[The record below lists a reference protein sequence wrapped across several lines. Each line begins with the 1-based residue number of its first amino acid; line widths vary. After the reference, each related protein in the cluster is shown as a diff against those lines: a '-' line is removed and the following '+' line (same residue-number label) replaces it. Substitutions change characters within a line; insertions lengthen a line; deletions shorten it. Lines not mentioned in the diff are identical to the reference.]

1 MNALL
6 SRIDRYLGA
15 VILRYTALA
24 LVALL
29 GLFAFA
35 NFLEQL
41 GDLGS
46 GDYGALDAL
55 AFVALSLPRIAY
67 ELLPLAALLG
77 ALIGLSLL
85 AVDSELIALRASGV
99 SVARITAAALKTAAL
114 IAVAA
119 LLLGEFIVPPSEL
132 RAQRGRADA
141 IAAGAVQHNAGAG
154 LWLRDAEQFVNIG
167 EVLPD
172 MTLRRV
178 KLFGFDSNRRLRVLR
193 SAARGE
199 FVGEHW
205 LLSEVKETRLGD
217 GVGDGDR
224 GDGDI
229 NDSGDGDIN
238 NAGDATM
245 QAIATAHLDRATWR
259 TTVTPH
265 ILSVFQLRPSQLSLA
280 QLRKYI
286 RHLAANRQQTAPYQL
301 AFWNKLLL
309 PVAVAVM
316 VALAAPFVFV
326 NLRTAALGRSVFAGV
341 LLGLAFFAVS
351 RGLGYV
357 VLAYGLPPFAGAALP
372 LLLFALPAL
381 ALHRRAG

>member
-1 MNALL
+1 
-6 SRIDRYLGA
+6 
-15 VILRYTALA
+15 V
-24 LVALL
+24 
-29 GLFAFA
+29 
-35 NFLEQL
+35 
-41 GDLGS
+41 S
-46 GDYGALDAL
+46 G
-55 AFVALSLPRIAY
+55 
-67 ELLPLAALLG
+67 
-77 ALIGLSLL
+77 
-85 AVDSELIALRASGV
+85 
-99 SVARITAAALKTAAL
+99 ARITAAALKTAAL

-119 LLLGEFIVPPSEL
+119 LLLGEFMVPPSEL

-154 LWLRDAEQFVNIG
+154 LWLRDAEYFVNIG

-217 GVGDGDR
+217 GVGDGDHGDGDINNA

-245 QAIATAHLDRATWR
+245 QTVATAHLDRAAWR
-259 TTVTPH
+259 TTVTPR

>member
-1 MNALL
+1 MNAPL

-15 VILRYTALA
+15 VILRYTVLA
-24 LVALL
+24 LLALL

-119 LLLGEFIVPPSEL
+119 LLLGEFMVPPSEL

-141 IAAGAVQHNAGAG
+141 IAAGAVQHNPGAG

-178 KLFGFDSNRRLRVLR
+178 KLFGFDSKRRLRVLR

-217 GVGDGDR
+217 GVGDGV
-224 GDGDI
+224 GDGDH
-229 NDSGDGDIN
+229 GDGDIN

-259 TTVTPH
+259 TAVTPH

-372 LLLFALPAL
+372 LVLFALPAL
-381 ALHRRAG
+381 ALHRRVG

>member
-1 MNALL
+1 MNAPL

-15 VILRYTALA
+15 VMLRYTALA
-24 LVALL
+24 LLALL

-85 AVDSELIALRASGV
+85 AVDSELIALRAGGV

-154 LWLRDAEQFVNIG
+154 LWLRDAEHFVNIG

-178 KLFGFDSNRRLRVLR
+178 KLFGFDSKRRLRVLR

-217 GVGDGDR
+217 GVGDGV
-224 GDGDI
+224 GDGD
-229 NDSGDGDIN
+229 DGGDGDIN

-245 QAIATAHLDRATWR
+245 QSIATAHLVRATWR

-265 ILSVFQLRPSQLSLA
+265 ILSVFQLRPGQLSLA

-341 LLGLAFFAVS
+341 LLGEFIVPPSELRAQ
-351 RGLGYV
+351 RGR
-357 VLAYGLPPFAGAALP
+357 ADAIAAGAVQ
-372 LLLFALPAL
+372 
-381 ALHRRAG
+381 HNAGAGAGLWLR

>member
-1 MNALL
+1 MNAPL

-15 VILRYTALA
+15 VMLRYTALA
-24 LVALL
+24 LLALL

-85 AVDSELIALRASGV
+85 AVDSELIALRAGGV

-178 KLFGFDSNRRLRVLR
+178 KLFGFDSKRRLRVLR

-217 GVGDGDR
+217 GVGDGDH
-224 GDGDI
+224 
-229 NDSGDGDIN
+229 GDGDIN

-245 QAIATAHLDRATWR
+245 QAIATAHLDRAIWR
-259 TTVTPH
+259 TTVTPR
-265 ILSVFQLRPSQLSLA
+265 ILSVFQLRPGQLSLA

-372 LLLFALPAL
+372 LVLFALPAL